1 MKVIKK
7 VFLFFL
13 ISGTFLYPLLLL
25 ALTVIGENGSIVYYN
40 DKLIGTIKNA
50 SITFDAT
57 FPGYLKVIK
66 PGYIS
71 FEKYLTED
79 GTITATLTLPSYLQL
94 NVNPK
99 DAVISIDGF
108 LQKTLDNKIVISPG
122 KHVIDV
128 SAPGYTTK
136 TIEINI
142 LPYEEKFI
150 DISLK
155 KTTTLRI
162 ESDKKIENAFF
173 DNLPISLPLT
183 LEVIPGIHK
192 LILPNNFV
200 RNNVEIEI
208 PSQDEY
214 TIKIDTHE
222 KFLLSVSGKPNDA
235 YVQIK
240 DQVYKAPFNISFPEG
255 VYNIKIFSQGY
266 EEYKTTI
273 DLDRNKTLYF
283 ALKPLEEVTVK
294 FRKKGYTVEFDG
306 FARESVPKSPI
317 FTTIKDEK
325 GNIVW
330 LGFSDGTF
338 EDIPKTIPILI
349 GRNHSIF
356 VANTIY
362 NGPAIVHVQS
372 GQRVLSFF
380 NNEKIGE
387 YEIKNF
393 TIFDNKTN
401 CLVNIYSKERI
412 DVYWDGKY
420 IGKTPIY
427 LFNAEEGIHNVVF
440 KNGGITL
447 SEVNYEVRSSRLNEI
462 KFGE

>member
-1 MKVIKK
+1 MKVVKK
-7 VFLFFL
+7 IFLFFL
-13 ISGTFLYPLLLL
+13 ISGIFLYPLLLF
-25 ALTVIGENGSIVYYN
+25 ALVVIGENGSIVYYN
-40 DKLIGTIKNA
+40 DKLIGVIKNG

-66 PGYIS
+66 PGYMP

-79 GTITATLTLPSYLQL
+79 GTITAILTLPSYLQL
-94 NVNPK
+94 NVSPQ
-99 DAVISIDGF
+99 DAVVFIDGV
-108 LQKTLDNKIVISPG
+108 LKKVTDNKVVVSQG
-122 KHVIDV
+122 KHVVSV

-155 KTTTLRI
+155 KTTTLHI
-162 ESDKKIENAFF
+162 ESDKKVENALF
-173 DNLPISLPLT
+173 DNLPISLPIT
-183 LEVIPGIHK
+183 LEVVPGKHK

-208 PSQDEY
+208 PNQDEY
-214 TIKIDTHE
+214 RIKIDTQE
-222 KFLLSVSGKPNDA
+222 KFLVSVSGKPSDA
-235 YVQIK
+235 YVQIN
-240 DQVYKAPFNISFPEG
+240 DLVYKAPFDISLPEG
-255 VYNIKIFSQGY
+255 VYNVKIFSQGY
-266 EEYKTTI
+266 EDYKTTI

-283 ALKPLEEVTVK
+283 VLKPLEEIAVK
-294 FRKKGYTVEFDG
+294 FKKVGYTVEFDG
-306 FARESVPKSPI
+306 FVRESIPRSPM

-338 EDIPKTIPILI
+338 EDIPKTIPILV
-349 GRNHSIF
+349 GCNHSIF
-356 VANTIY
+356 VANAIY

-372 GQRVLSFF
+372 GQKVLSFF
-380 NNEKIGE
+380 NNEKTGE

-393 TIFDNKTN
+393 TIFDNAKN
-401 CLVNIYSKERI
+401 CLVNIYSKERL

-427 LFNAEEGIHNVVF
+427 LFNTDEGIHNVVF
-440 KNGGITL
+440 KNGEITL
-447 SEVNYEVRSSRLNEI
+447 SEVSYEVRSSRLNEI